1 MKRTIL
7 ATLCT
12 LIATVPIPSM
22 ALSQGVPNIVIVLA
36 DDLGSGQLKR
46 IGSPEI
52 AEFAADSLR
61 FRNAYAGSA
70 LCAPSR
76 AALMTGQHTGHV
88 APRGNGRRLAL
99 NPDGVTIAEMLRD
112 AGYATGLFGKW
123 GFGRR
128 DRPETWPEQH
138 GWAEYLAYLSHT
150 DAHDHTPD
158 YLWQDG
164 APVDLSGEYAQDLFD
179 DAAVAFVDRHADW
192 PFLLYVSSALPHLPL
207 EIPDQEIK
215 EPSDVFAAMVRRF
228 GKTVGRIRA
237 ALDAHDIATE
247 TLMIVTSDNGANL
260 INPSAAWGSD
270 LRGGKGSLYEGGI
283 RVPLI
288 ARWPGQIAPGM
299 TDRLVAAWDIYAT
312 AAELA
317 GTHARSDGAS
327 ILRDHP
333 GRALYFE
340 IHILTTAQAVRWE
353 RWKAIR
359 PAPNEPLELYDLA
372 ADPREQN
379 DLAEQRPD
387 LVSAAVGMMEAEH
400 VQDDAWPMLPRTLA
414 TDLLEAKRSLGRWMG
429 DFWNSY

>member
-1 MKRTIL
+1 LT
-7 ATLCT
+7 AT
-12 LIATVPIPSM
+12 A
-22 ALSQGVPNIVIVLA
+22 AHAAAPNIVIVLA
-36 DDLGSGQLKR
+36 DDLGSGQIDR
-46 IGSPEI
+46 IGSPDI
-52 AEFAADSLR
+52 TEFAAQGLT

-76 AALMTGQHTGHV
+76 ATLMTGRHTGHV
-88 APRGNGRRLAL
+88 APRGNGRRIAL
-99 NPDGVTIAEMLRD
+99 DPDDVTIAEMLKE

-123 GFGRR
+123 GFGNR
-128 DRPETWPEQH
+128 DRPETWPERH
-138 GWAEYLAYLSHT
+138 GWTEYLAYLSHT

-179 DAAVAFVDRHADW
+179 DAAVAFIDRHTDQ

-207 EIPDQEIK
+207 ELPGQDGRA
-215 EPSDVFAAMVRRF
+215 PGDVFAAMVRRF
-228 GKTVGRIRA
+228 GETVGRVEA
-237 ALDAHDIATE
+237 ALDAHGIADR

-260 INPSAAWGSD
+260 TNPSAAWGSD

-288 ARWPGQIAPGM
+288 ARWPGRIEPGM
-299 TDRLVAAWDIYAT
+299 ADRLVAAWDIYAT

-340 IHILTTAQAVRWE
+340 IHIVTTAQAVRWE

-379 DLAEQRPD
+379 DLAERRPD
-387 LVSAAVGMMEAEH
+387 LVSAAVGMIEAEH

-414 TDLLEAKRSLGRWMG
+414 TDFLEAKRSLGVWVRDLWRG
-429 DFWNSY
+429 S